1 MKLKKRYK
9 IFIIISSVIA
19 SGYLAI
25 AMCYNEPIKYIGVT
39 PLNNRFIQEQIKH
52 DILELETEEEIE
64 KYSLKF
70 TGELLY
76 FTDKQEFRSPSNLSL
91 DRATGAHCVGYSQ
104 VCTAICNYAFKQK
117 GMTHVNARHMRG
129 DVKWFG
135 IPLTKILKW
144 SFNKVG
150 MPKWAAFCQDLDY
163 VEVINS
169 NTKEVVSFDP
179 SVYDLLGL
187 QLRHN
192 HL

>member
-1 MKLKKRYK
+1 MKKRYK
-9 IFIIISSVIA
+9 VLLAFVCLLLIGYVAISF
-19 SGYLAI
+19 
-25 AMCYNEPIKYIGVT
+25 CYNEPIKSIGVVQ
-39 PLNNRFIQEQIKH
+39 LNNKLIQDRVKDGIS
-52 DILELETEEEIE
+52 ELETADEIE
-64 KYSLKF
+64 EYSLKL
-70 TGELLY
+70 TSELLY
-76 FTDKQEFRSPSNLSL
+76 FTDKQEFRTPSNLSL
-91 DRATGAHCVGYSQ
+91 DKETGAHCVGYSQ

-144 SFNKVG
+144 SFNNLG
-150 MPKWAAFCQDLDY
+150 MPKWAAFCQDHDY

-192 HL
+192 H

>member
-1 MKLKKRYK
+1 
-9 IFIIISSVIA
+9 
-19 SGYLAI
+19 
-25 AMCYNEPIKYIGVT
+25 MCYNEPIKYIGIT
-39 PLNNRFIQEQIKH
+39 PLNNRLIQEHIKH
-52 DILELETEEEIE
+52 DILELEKEEEIK
-64 KYSLKF
+64 KYSLKL

-91 DRATGAHCVGYSQ
+91 DRAIGAHCVGYSQ
-104 VCTAICNYAFKQK
+104 VFTAICNYAFKQK
-117 GMTHVNARHMRG
+117 GMTRVNARHMRG

-144 SFNKVG
+144 SFNKAG
-150 MPKWAAFCQDLDY
+150 MPKWAAFCQDHDY

-169 NTKEVVSFDP
+169 NTKDVVSFEP

-192 HL
+192 H